1 MNWNS
6 VQNDIENIKSNL
18 INNAYP
24 AFLLDKDIRNYFD
37 YKFFSNRSQLKE
49 KSDVHFFKLPYS
61 GNSSHHIKNKLSKLC
76 KEFGKKILK
85 VH

>member
-24 AFLLDKDIRNYFD
+24 AFLLDKVIRNYFD
-37 YKFFSNRSQLKE
+37 YKFFSNQS
-49 KSDVHFFKLPYS
+49 
-61 GNSSHHIKNKLSKLC
+61 
-76 KEFGKKILK
+76 
-85 VH
+85 